1 MQNKVTINATKQCEF
16 KRVRCCSLECQC
28 SVQLY
33 SVLGCTQ
40 TLQTPAGRIATV
52 WVRVVTAGSWTEA
65 APAALCSLHHPNPQ
79 YCSAD
84 TNTCIRQQNTQ
95 YILSRDNEGF
105 QTLSL
110 DKERILQWPLCH
122 LSQKRHFIIG
132 TFSCI

>member
-52 WVRVVTAGSWTEA
+52 WVRVVTAGSWAEA

-84 TNTCIRQQNTQ
+84 TNTCIRQQNTFSLDIMRVFKH
-95 YILSRDNEGF
+95 YPLTKNGYCNGRCVIYPKKDILSLE
-105 QTLSL
+105 
-110 DKERILQWPLCH
+110 
-122 LSQKRHFIIG
+122 HFHA
-132 TFSCI
+132 FR